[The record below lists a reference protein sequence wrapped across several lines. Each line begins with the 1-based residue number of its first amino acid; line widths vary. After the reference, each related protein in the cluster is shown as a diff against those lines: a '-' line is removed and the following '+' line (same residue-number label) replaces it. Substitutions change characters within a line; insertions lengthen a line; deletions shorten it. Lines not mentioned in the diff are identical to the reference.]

1 MDSTGSGRTR
11 RAVVLGAGCAGLAV
25 CLTGCATYGGE
36 NTPAPAPA
44 GNGGGNGGGGNAGGG
59 NGGGNAGAA
68 AIAQLSDIPV
78 GGGKVFADRRVV
90 ITQPRQGEIK
100 AFSAVCTHAGCTV
113 ESVSGGTINCP
124 CHGSQYR
131 VEDGSV
137 AGGPAPRALSA
148 VAVTVT
154 GTAITLA

>member
-36 NTPAPAPA
+36 STPAPAPA
-44 GNGGGNGGGGNAGGG
+44 A
-59 NGGGNAGAA
+59 NGGGNAGTAP
-68 AIAQLSDIPV
+68 IAQVSDIPV
-78 GGGKVFADRRVV
+78 GGGKVFADRKVV
-90 ITQPRQGEIK
+90 ITQPTQGEIK

-113 ESVSGGTINCP
+113 DSVSGGTINCP
-124 CHGSQYR
+124 CHGSRYR

-137 AGGPAPRALSA
+137 AGGPAPRALPA

-154 GTAITLA
+154 GTAITLT

>member
-36 NTPAPAPA
+36 STPAPAPA
-44 GNGGGNGGGGNAGGG
+44 ANGGGNAGGGG
-59 NGGGNAGAA
+59 NGGGNAGTAP
-68 AIAQLSDIPV
+68 IAQVSDIPV
-78 GGGKVFADRRVV
+78 GGGKVFADRKVV
-90 ITQPRQGEIK
+90 ITQPTQGEIK

-113 ESVSGGTINCP
+113 DSVSGGTINCP

-131 VEDGSV
+131 VADGSV
-137 AGGPAPRALSA
+137 AGGPAPRALPA

-154 GTAITLA
+154 GTAITLTA